1 MALLDEEDDGR
12 KVKKQPKPLDN
23 LGIVELE
30 EYIGALRAEIVRTEA
45 VIAAKKAHRAGIEGL
60 FKTVS
65 GQEPS

>member
-30 EYIGALRAEIVRTEA
+30 EYIGAL
-45 VIAAKKAHRAGIEGL
+45 KG
-60 FKTVS
+60 S
-65 GQEPS
+65 